1 MTYAVDESFRQR
13 VYNFIKKQLNE
24 GRQVYWICPLIE
36 ESETLNAKSAVEF
49 AKSLKEGFFKDYNV
63 ACLHGKLSVKERDK
77 ILNDFKDG
85 HIHILVSTTVVEVGI
100 NVPNATVMVIE
111 NAERFGLAQLH
122 QLRGRV
128 GRGEYQSYCIL
139 FNQSDSEIAK
149 KRMIAIT
156 RSQNGFE
163 IAEMDLKLR
172 GPGDLFGTKQHG
184 IMNFKVA
191 DIINDMDIL
200 KQARIAAEETIRL
213 NLVDNKLL
221 EKINKQFY
229 NNIENIGL

>member
-1 MTYAVDESFRQR
+1 
-13 VYNFIKKQLNE
+13 
-24 GRQVYWICPLIE
+24 
-36 ESETLNAKSAVEF
+36 
-49 AKSLKEGFFKDYNV
+49 
-63 ACLHGKLSVKERDK
+63 
-77 ILNDFKDG
+77 
-85 HIHILVSTTVVEVGI
+85 
-100 NVPNATVMVIE
+100 
-111 NAERFGLAQLH
+111 
-122 QLRGRV
+122 
-128 GRGEYQSYCIL
+128 
-139 FNQSDSEIAK
+139 
-149 KRMIAIT
+149 MIAIT